1 MRSEV
6 PRTCIGCGCIRD
18 KRSMLRIVKTSSG
31 FILPDETGR
40 LNGRGAYI
48 CFSEECL
55 ENAIKKHGFER
66 TLKMSVPPESIKLI
80 SDHIKSALA

>member
-1 MRSEV
+1 
-6 PRTCIGCGCIRD
+6 
-18 KRSMLRIVKTSSG
+18 
-31 FILPDETGR
+31 